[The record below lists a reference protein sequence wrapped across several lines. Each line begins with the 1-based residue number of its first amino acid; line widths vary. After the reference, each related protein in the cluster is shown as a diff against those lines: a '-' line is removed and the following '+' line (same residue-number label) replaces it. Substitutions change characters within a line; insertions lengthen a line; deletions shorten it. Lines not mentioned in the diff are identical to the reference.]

1 MADTGAP
8 KNPGGQRGQGKA
20 PAKGGLDT
28 PLSGR
33 QRILPKFSPNPDA
46 FGHATEGFARFMGT
60 PQFLVYMTVFVVV
73 WLVWNTW
80 APQEWQFDSRLLG
93 YTLLTLMLSLQ
104 ASYAAPLL
112 LLAQNRQDD
121 RDRVSL
127 QQDRQR
133 AERNL
138 SDTEYLTRELAS
150 LRIAL
155 REVATRDYVRAELR
169 SLLEDMLE
177 AQEELRTHDPAGSG
191 SHESPRDKVKEKLKE
206 KRDKQRSPRTQ
217 QMPKVKPSH
226 VATAPAAGAA
236 GGRSDTPAGPE
247 AHPYPRKL
255 SPARMSATLEQAV
268 HAALATVIDPELRR
282 PITELGMVESVDI
295 TAEGRVRLA
304 VLLTI
309 AGCPLRDTITADS
322 EKALSAVPGVTAVE
336 VELKVMNQAQRDALK
351 EQLRGAGGQRGIP
364 FNEPGSLTKVFAV
377 ASGKGGVGKSSLTVN
392 LACALAAQGLRVGIV
407 DADVY
412 GFSVPA

>member
-1 MADTGAP
+1 LEAALADNTSSRNA
-8 KNPGGQRGQGKA
+8 NARPGSKAAGK
-20 PAKGGLDT
+20 GSLDT

-60 PQFLVYMTVFVVV
+60 PQFLVYMTIFCLF

-80 APQEWQFDSRLLG
+80 APEDWQFDSKALG

-177 AQEELRTHDPAGSG
+177 AQEELRTHDPSGAG
-191 SHESPRDKVKEKLKE
+191 SHESPKDKVKEKLKE
-206 KRDKQRSPRTQ
+206 RRDKQRNPRTQ
-217 QMPKVKPSH
+217 QIPKVKPEKPGY
-226 VATAPAAGAA
+226 PAHLN
-236 GGRSDTPAGPE
+236 TP
-247 AHPYPRKL
+247 
-255 SPARMSATLEQAV
+255 
-268 HAALATVIDPELRR
+268 
-282 PITELGMVESVDI
+282 ES
-295 TAEGRVRLA
+295 
-304 VLLTI
+304 
-309 AGCPLRDTITADS
+309 
-322 EKALSAVPGVTAVE
+322 
-336 VELKVMNQAQRDALK
+336 
-351 EQLRGAGGQRGIP
+351 
-364 FNEPGSLTKVFAV
+364 
-377 ASGKGGVGKSSLTVN
+377 
-392 LACALAAQGLRVGIV
+392 
-407 DADVY
+407 
-412 GFSVPA
+412 

>member
-1 MADTGAP
+1 MADNGTPRTSTVRPGSKSTG
-8 KNPGGQRGQGKA
+8 
-20 PAKGGLDT
+20 KGSLDT

-33 QRILPKFSPNPDA
+33 ARILPKFSPNPDA

-60 PQFLVYMTVFVVV
+60 PQFLVYMTVFCLF
-73 WLVWNTW
+73 WLVWNTF
-80 APQEWQFDSRLLG
+80 APGEWQFDSRDLG

-177 AQEELRTHDPAGSG
+177 AQEELRAHDPSAGA
-191 SHESPRDKVKEKLKE
+191 HETPREKVKEKLKDR
-206 KRDKQRSPRTQ
+206 RDKQRSPRTQ
-217 QMPKVKPSH
+217 QIPRVK
-226 VATAPAAGAA
+226 AEGKRD
-236 GGRSDTPAGPE
+236 GKRDGPPE
-247 AHPYPRKL
+247 
-255 SPARMSATLEQAV
+255 SPADTK
-268 HAALATVIDPELRR
+268 PENTASPAHRIF
-282 PITELGMVESVDI
+282 PES
-295 TAEGRVRLA
+295 
-304 VLLTI
+304 
-309 AGCPLRDTITADS
+309 
-322 EKALSAVPGVTAVE
+322 
-336 VELKVMNQAQRDALK
+336 
-351 EQLRGAGGQRGIP
+351 
-364 FNEPGSLTKVFAV
+364 
-377 ASGKGGVGKSSLTVN
+377 
-392 LACALAAQGLRVGIV
+392 
-407 DADVY
+407 
-412 GFSVPA
+412 

>member
-1 MADTGAP
+1 LADITSSR
-8 KNPGGQRGQGKA
+8 NSHTRPGSKAAGK
-20 PAKGGLDT
+20 GSLDT

-60 PQFLVYMTVFVVV
+60 PTFLVYMTIFCVF
-73 WLVWNTW
+73 WLVWNTF
-80 APQEWQFDSRLLG
+80 APEAWQFDSQALG

-191 SHESPRDKVKEKLKE
+191 SHESPRDKIKEKLKE

-226 VATAPAAGAA
+226 AATGPAGDADAKDATAGPKH
-236 GGRSDTPAGPE
+236 TPTPE
-247 AHPYPRKL
+247 
-255 SPARMSATLEQAV
+255 S
-268 HAALATVIDPELRR
+268 
-282 PITELGMVESVDI
+282 
-295 TAEGRVRLA
+295 
-304 VLLTI
+304 
-309 AGCPLRDTITADS
+309 
-322 EKALSAVPGVTAVE
+322 
-336 VELKVMNQAQRDALK
+336 
-351 EQLRGAGGQRGIP
+351 
-364 FNEPGSLTKVFAV
+364 
-377 ASGKGGVGKSSLTVN
+377 
-392 LACALAAQGLRVGIV
+392 
-407 DADVY
+407 
-412 GFSVPA
+412 

>member
-1 MADTGAP
+1 MADNSTPKTSSARPGSKATG
-8 KNPGGQRGQGKA
+8 
-20 PAKGGLDT
+20 KGSLDT

-33 QRILPKFSPNPDA
+33 ARILPKFSPNPDA

-60 PQFLVYMTVFVVV
+60 PTFLVYMTIFCVF
-73 WLVWNTW
+73 WLLWNTF
-80 APQEWQFDSRLLG
+80 APKEWQFDSQALG

-177 AQEELRTHDPAGSG
+177 AQEELRTHDPSAGV
-191 SHESPRDKVKEKLKE
+191 HETPRDKVKEKMKE
-206 KRDKQRSPRTQ
+206 RRDKQRSPRTQ
-217 QMPKVKPSH
+217 QIPRVKSGSKREAQPADS
-226 VATAPAAGAA
+226 TANPPEPPA
-236 GGRSDTPAGPE
+236 D
-247 AHPYPRKL
+247 
-255 SPARMSATLEQAV
+255 PARLPAHRT
-268 HAALATVIDPELRR
+268 TPE
-282 PITELGMVESVDI
+282 S
-295 TAEGRVRLA
+295 
-304 VLLTI
+304 
-309 AGCPLRDTITADS
+309 
-322 EKALSAVPGVTAVE
+322 
-336 VELKVMNQAQRDALK
+336 
-351 EQLRGAGGQRGIP
+351 
-364 FNEPGSLTKVFAV
+364 
-377 ASGKGGVGKSSLTVN
+377 
-392 LACALAAQGLRVGIV
+392 
-407 DADVY
+407 
-412 GFSVPA
+412 

>member
-1 MADTGAP
+1 MADNSTPKTSGVRPGSRTTG
-8 KNPGGQRGQGKA
+8 
-20 PAKGGLDT
+20 KGSLDT

-33 QRILPKFSPNPDA
+33 ARILPKFSPNPDA

-60 PQFLVYMTVFVVV
+60 PTFLVYMTIFCVF
-73 WLVWNTW
+73 WLLWNTF
-80 APQEWQFDSRLLG
+80 APKEWQFDSQALG

-177 AQEELRTHDPAGSG
+177 AQEELRTHDPSAGV
-191 SHESPRDKVKEKLKE
+191 HETPRDKVKEKMKE
-206 KRDKQRSPRTQ
+206 RRDKQRSPRTQ
-217 QMPKVKPSH
+217 QIPRVKSGSKRE
-226 VATAPAAGAA
+226 AP
-236 GGRSDTPAGPE
+236 PADAKENPPGPP
-247 AHPYPRKL
+247 AD
-255 SPARMSATLEQAV
+255 PARLPAHRTF
-268 HAALATVIDPELRR
+268 PE
-282 PITELGMVESVDI
+282 S
-295 TAEGRVRLA
+295 
-304 VLLTI
+304 
-309 AGCPLRDTITADS
+309 
-322 EKALSAVPGVTAVE
+322 
-336 VELKVMNQAQRDALK
+336 
-351 EQLRGAGGQRGIP
+351 
-364 FNEPGSLTKVFAV
+364 
-377 ASGKGGVGKSSLTVN
+377 
-392 LACALAAQGLRVGIV
+392 
-407 DADVY
+407 
-412 GFSVPA
+412 